1 MSAAALTALLGSGT
15 GGGALLNAGVGAA
28 SGLFG
33 SIGANKRQKRA
44 IAAQKEENRL
54 AREWQKEMAE
64 WYNRV
69 ERENLADERAYNNP
83 SAVMA
88 RLKDAGLNPDLIYG
102 NGASGLVDSNVAPAA
117 MPSSVPPADVAGPI
131 MGTPTAMESL
141 FQGAA
146 YAKTLAETKN
156 IKADTSKKE
165 GEVASLNI
173 DNFVKAATSDNAIK
187 LSGLEVQLTKAQAE
201 YTSEQKSKLISE
213 INDIN
218 EHVNLLKAQVSETW
232 SRTANLDSS
241 TVANRTAAILNTK
254 RFELECEEFARRVRE
269 TDAKVNLSEA
279 EAKSILVTM
288 YAKVNNIDT
297 DTALKQANIRLT
309 DAQKTQVEHYTNSI
323 DIHRDAAVFK
333 LQQDQKYD
341 DAQRIVTVANQAT
354 QSLYHISQVASDWL
368 PSPGGIA
375 KKLLRH
381 GKK

>member
-1 MSAAALTALLGSGT
+1 MPIKDLLGVGT
-15 GGGALLNAGVGAA
+15 SLLGGAF
-28 SGLFG
+28 SG
-33 SIGANKRQKRA
+33 IGAKKRQEAA
-44 IAAQKEENRL
+44 IKAQREENEK
-54 AREWQKEMAE
+54 ARKWQEDMAK
-64 WYNRV
+64 WQV
-69 ERENLADERAYNNP
+69 GIERENLADERAYNNP
-83 SAVMA
+83 SAVMK
-88 RLKDAGLNPDLIYG
+88 RLKDAGLNPDLMYG
-102 NGASGLVDSNVAPAA
+102 NGASGLVDSNVAGSA
-117 MPSSVPPADVAGPI
+117 SVGNVPPADVAGPI
-131 MGTPTAMESL
+131 MGTPTMMESL

-146 YAKTLAETKN
+146 YAKTVAETKN

-173 DNFVKAATSDNAIK
+173 DNFVKTATSDNAIK

-201 YTSEQKSKLISE
+201 YTSEQKSRLISE

-218 EHVNLLKAQVSETW
+218 EHVNLLKAQVSESW
-232 SRTANLDSS
+232 ARTANLDSS
-241 TVANRTAAILNTK
+241 TVAYRTAAILNTK
-254 RFELECEEFARRVRE
+254 RFDLECEEFARRVRE

-354 QSLYHISQVASDWL
+354 QSLYHISQVVSDWL
-368 PSPGGIA
+368 PSPGGVA

>member
-15 GGGALLNAGVGAA
+15 GGASLLNAGVGAA

-33 SIGANKRQKRA
+33 SIGAGRRQKRA
-44 IAAQKEENRL
+44 IAAQREENAQ
-54 AREWQKEMAE
+54 ARAWSEKMAR
-64 WYNRV
+64 WYANN
-69 ERENLADERAYNNP
+69 ERANLADERAYNTP
-83 SAVMA
+83 SSVMS

-102 NGASGLVDSNVAPAA
+102 NGAAGLVDSNVAGTAPA
-117 MPSSVPPADVAGPI
+117 SSVPPADIAGPI

-165 GEVASLNI
+165 GEVTSLNI
-173 DNFVKAATSDNAIK
+173 DNFVKAASSDNAIK
-187 LSGLEVQLTKAQAE
+187 MSGLEVQLTKAQAE
-201 YTSEQKSKLISE
+201 YTEKQKSRLISE

-218 EHVNLLKAQVSETW
+218 EHVNLLKAQISETW
-232 SRTANLDSS
+232 SRTANLDAS
-241 TVANRTAAILNTK
+241 TVATRTAAILNNR
-254 RFELECEEFARRVRE
+254 RFDLECEEFARRVRE

>member
-1 MSAAALTALLGSGT
+1 MAIQELLGTGT
-15 GGGALLNAGVGAA
+15 SILG
-28 SGLFG
+28 GLFSG
-33 SIGANKRQKRA
+33 IGANKRQNKA
-44 IAAQKEENRL
+44 IKAQQEENEK
-54 AREWQKEMAE
+54 ARQFNKSMAE
-64 WYNRV
+64 WYRDTQ
-69 ERENLADERAYNNP
+69 RENLKDEREYNLP
-83 SAVMA
+83 SNVMQ
-88 RLKDAGLNPDLIYG
+88 RLKDAGLNPDLMYS
-102 NGASGLVDSNVAPAA
+102 NGASGLVDSNVAGSA
-117 MPSSVPPADVAGPI
+117 MPDSVPPADVAGPI

-165 GEVASLNI
+165 GEVVSLNI
-173 DNFVKAATSDNAIK
+173 DNFVKAASSDNAIK

-201 YTSEQKSKLISE
+201 YTAEQKSKLISE

-218 EHVNLLKAQVSETW
+218 EHVNLLKAQISETW

-241 TVANRTAAILNTK
+241 TVLNRTTAILNNR
-254 RFELECEEFARRVRE
+254 RFDLECEEFARRVRE

-333 LQQDQKYD
+333 LRQDQKYD

-375 KKLLRH
+375 KKLLRS

>member
-1 MSAAALTALLGSGT
+1 MPIKDLLGLGT
-15 GGGALLNAGVGAA
+15 SLLGGAF
-28 SGLFG
+28 SG
-33 SIGANKRQKRA
+33 IGANKRQKAA
-44 IAAQKEENRL
+44 IKAQREENEK
-54 AREWQKEMAE
+54 ARNWQQKMAE
-64 WYNRV
+64 WQV
-69 ERENLADERAYNNP
+69 GIERENLADERAYNNP
-83 SAVMA
+83 SAVMK
-88 RLKDAGLNPDLIYG
+88 RLKDAGLNPDLMYG
-102 NGASGLVDSNVAPAA
+102 NGASGLVDSNVADSA
-117 MPSSVPPADVAGPI
+117 SVGNVPPADVAGPI
-131 MGTPTAMESL
+131 MGTPTMMESL

-146 YAKTLAETKN
+146 YAKTVAETKN

-165 GEVASLNI
+165 GEVTSLNI
-173 DNFVKAATSDNAIK
+173 DNFVKAASSDNAIK
-187 LSGLEVQLTKAQAE
+187 MSGLEVQLTKAQAE
-201 YTSEQKSKLISE
+201 YTVEQKSKLISE

-218 EHVNLLKAQVSETW
+218 EHVNLLKAQISETW
-232 SRTANLDSS
+232 SRTANLDSA
-241 TVANRTAAILNTK
+241 TVLNRTTAILNNR
-254 RFELECEEFARRVRE
+254 RFDLECEEFARRVRE

-288 YAKVNNIDT
+288 YAKVNNINT

-341 DAQRIVTVANQAT
+341 DAQRIVAVANQAT

-375 KKLLRH
+375 KKLLRS

>member
-1 MSAAALTALLGSGT
+1 MPIEDLLGIGT
-15 GGGALLNAGVGAA
+15 SFLGGAF
-28 SGLFG
+28 SG
-33 SIGANKRQKRA
+33 IGAKKRQEAA
-44 IAAQKEENRL
+44 IKAQREENEK
-54 AREWQKEMAE
+54 ARNWQQKMAE
-64 WYNRV
+64 WQVGV

-83 SAVMA
+83 SAVMK
-88 RLKDAGLNPDLIYG
+88 RLEDAGLNPDLMYG
-102 NGASGLVDSNVAPAA
+102 SGASGLVDSNVSGSA
-117 MPSSVPPADVAGPI
+117 SVGNVPPADVAGPI
-131 MGTPTAMESL
+131 MATPTMMESL

-146 YAKTLAETKN
+146 YAKTVAETKN

-165 GEVASLNI
+165 GEVTSLNI
-173 DNFVKAATSDNAIK
+173 DNFVKSASSDNAIK
-187 LSGLEVQLTKAQAE
+187 MSGLEVQLTKAQAE
-201 YTSEQKSKLISE
+201 YTAEQKSKLISE

-218 EHVNLLKAQVSETW
+218 EHVNLLKAQISETW
-232 SRTANLDSS
+232 SRTANLDSA
-241 TVANRTAAILNTK
+241 TVLNRTTAILNNR
-254 RFELECEEFARRVRE
+254 RFDLECEEFARRVRE
-269 TDAKVNLSEA
+269 TDAKVNLSDA

-309 DAQKTQVEHYTNSI
+309 DAQKMQVEHYTNSI

-375 KKLLRH
+375 KKLLRS

>member
-1 MSAAALTALLGSGT
+1 MAAGALSALLGAGT
-15 GGGALLNAGVGAA
+15 
-28 SGLFG
+28 SLFG
-33 SIGANKRQKRA
+33 ATFSGIGAGKRQKRA
-44 IAAQKEENRL
+44 IAAQRAENEK
-54 AREWQKEMAE
+54 ARQWSEKMAA
-64 WYNRV
+64 WYRDT
-69 ERENLADERAYNNP
+69 ERENLRDEREYNTP
-83 SAVMA
+83 SAQMQ
-88 RLKDAGLNPDLIYG
+88 RLKAAGLNPDLVYG
-102 NGASGLVDSNVAPAA
+102 EGAAGLVDSNVAGTA
-117 MPSSVPPADVAGPI
+117 MPSNVPPADVAGPI
-131 MGTPTAMESL
+131 MNTPTAMESL

-146 YAKTLAETKN
+146 YAKTLAEVKN
-156 IKADTSKKE
+156 IQADTSKKE
-165 GEVASLNI
+165 GEVTSLNI
-173 DNFVKAATSDNAIK
+173 DNFVKAASSDNAVK

-241 TVANRTAAILNTK
+241 TVLNRTTAILNNK
-254 RFELECEEFARRVRE
+254 RFDLECEEFARRVRE
-269 TDAKVNLSEA
+269 TDAKVDLSEA

-323 DIHRDAAVFK
+323 DVHRDAAVFK

-341 DAQRIVTVANQAT
+341 DAQRIATVANQAT

-375 KKLLRH
+375 KKLLRS

>member
-15 GGGALLNAGVGAA
+15 GGSALLNAGVGAA

-33 SIGANKRQKRA
+33 FIGANKRQKRA

-54 AREWQKEMAE
+54 AREWQKEMAD

-102 NGASGLVDSNVAPAA
+102 NGASGLVDSNVASAA
-117 MPSSVPPADVAGPI
+117 MPSSVPPTDVAGPI
-131 MGTPTAMESL
+131 MATPTAMESL
-141 FQGAA
+141 FTGAA

-156 IKADTSKKE
+156 IKADTAKKE
-165 GEVASLNI
+165 GEVKALDL
-173 DNFVKAATSDNAIK
+173 DNFTKAATQGNVIE
-187 LSGLEVQLTKAQAE
+187 LSGLQVQLTKTQAA
-201 YTSEQKSKLISE
+201 YTEKQRELLISQ

-232 SRTANLDSS
+232 AKTANLDAQ
-241 TVANRTAAILNTK
+241 TTAVRVETLLNSR
-254 RFELECEEFARRVRE
+254 RFELECKDFARRVRE
-269 TDAKVNLSEA
+269 TDAKVRLSEA

-288 YAKVNNIDT
+288 YAKVNNIDA
-297 DTALKQANIRLT
+297 DTALKQAKIRLT
-309 DAQKTQVEHYTNSI
+309 DAQKTQVEHYTDSI

-333 LQQDQKYD
+333 LEQDQKFD
-341 DAQRIVTVANQAT
+341 SAQRIVTIANQAT
-354 QSLYHISQVASDWL
+354 QSLYHISQVVSDWL
-368 PSPGGIA
+368 PAPGKMLKGLGS
-375 KKLLRH
+375 K
-381 GKK
+381 GK

>member
-1 MSAAALTALLGSGT
+1 MSAAALTALLGVGT
-15 GGGALLNAGVGAA
+15 GGASLLNAGVGAA

-44 IAAQKEENRL
+44 IAAQREENAQ
-54 AREWQKEMAE
+54 ARAWSEKMAH
-64 WYNRV
+64 WYANN
-69 ERENLADERAYNNP
+69 ERANLADERSYNTP
-83 SAVMA
+83 SAVMS

-102 NGASGLVDSNVAPAA
+102 NGAAGLVDSNVAGTAPAS
-117 MPSSVPPADVAGPI
+117 PVPPADVSSPI

-146 YAKTLAETKN
+146 YARTIAETKN
-156 IKADTSKKE
+156 IQADTSKKE
-165 GEVASLNI
+165 GEVTSLNI
-173 DNFVKAATSDNAIK
+173 DNFVKAASSDNAIK
-187 LSGLEVQLTKAQAE
+187 MSGLEVQLTKTQAE
-201 YTSEQKSKLISE
+201 YTEQQKSKLISE

-218 EHVNLLKAQVSETW
+218 EHVNLLKAQISETW

-241 TVANRTAAILNTK
+241 TVLNRTTAILNNK
-254 RFELECEEFARRVRE
+254 RFDLECEDFARRVRE
-269 TDAKVNLSEA
+269 TDAKVNLSAA

-288 YAKVNNIDT
+288 YAKVNNIDV

-333 LQQDQKYD
+333 LEQDQKYD
-341 DAQRIVTVANQAT
+341 SAQRVVTIANQAT

-368 PSPGGIA
+368 PSPGNIA
-375 KKLLRH
+375 KKAFKSRR
-381 GKK
+381 

>member
-15 GGGALLNAGVGAA
+15 GGGALLGAGVGAA

-69 ERENLADERAYNNP
+69 ERENLADERAYNDP

-146 YAKTLAETKN
+146 YAKMLAETKN

-173 DNFVKAATSDNAIK
+173 DNFVKAATTDNAIK

-201 YTSEQKSKLISE
+201 YTFEQKSKLISE

-218 EHVNLLKAQVSETW
+218 EHVNVVSNGSKILK
-232 SRTANLDSS
+232 
-241 TVANRTAAILNTK
+241 
-254 RFELECEEFARRVRE
+254 
-269 TDAKVNLSEA
+269 
-279 EAKSILVTM
+279 
-288 YAKVNNIDT
+288 
-297 DTALKQANIRLT
+297 
-309 DAQKTQVEHYTNSI
+309 
-323 DIHRDAAVFK
+323 
-333 LQQDQKYD
+333 
-341 DAQRIVTVANQAT
+341 
-354 QSLYHISQVASDWL
+354 
-368 PSPGGIA
+368 
-375 KKLLRH
+375 
-381 GKK
+381 